1 MVTRAF
7 VVPLT
12 VVRSEIDE
20 LGHAS
25 NIAYLHWVQDVA
37 KAHSESVGWDHAAYV
52 KLGGVFVVTKHEIEY
67 LAPAMNGDELQL
79 ITWIESWTAVTSE
92 RRTRIERGRQGART
106 VHDHLGLRVAGGK
119 APAHPGRGAGRVRRL
134 TAAQLGTGSRVRILL
149 GPRSCPVASCSLESL
164 ALSSSA
170 ARSHL
175 RRRLTTQGVPR
186 TSLPIRSAWARQPS
200 AAATTATAA
209 ATTVSVRP
217 GPRSACQGRGP
228 ARRA

>member
-92 RRTRIERGRQGART
+92 RRTRIERAGKVLARCT
-106 VHDHLGLRVAGGK
+106 TTWAFV
-119 APAHPGRGAGRVRRL
+119 
-134 TAAQLGTGSRVRILL
+134 
-149 GPRSCPVASCSLESL
+149 SLEGKPRRIPAEVL
-164 ALSSSA
+164 AA
-170 ARSHL
+170 FGA
-175 RRRLTTQGVPR
+175 
-186 TSLPIRSAWARQPS
+186 
-200 AAATTATAA
+200 
-209 ATTVSVRP
+209 
-217 GPRSACQGRGP
+217 
-228 ARRA
+228 